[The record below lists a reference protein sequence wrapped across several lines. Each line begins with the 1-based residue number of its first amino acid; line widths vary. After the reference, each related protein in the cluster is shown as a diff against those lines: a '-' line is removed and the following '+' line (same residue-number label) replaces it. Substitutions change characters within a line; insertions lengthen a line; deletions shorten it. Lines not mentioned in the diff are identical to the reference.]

1 MDVLI
6 SICVQ
11 VIGINTVARSGS
23 PDYLL
28 RTLRAL
34 RVSSTRHDLSSFFE
48 TKGLF
53 RLLLWRS
60 VNGVYLFW
68 SRVLS
73 IVAITQVGACYLHL
87 YTTALLKLQS
97 LT

>member
-34 RVSSTRHDLSSFFE
+34 RVSARHDLSSFLRL
-48 TKGLF
+48 TASSDCYCGLP
-53 RLLLWRS
+53 
-60 VNGVYLFW
+60 
-68 SRVLS
+68 
-73 IVAITQVGACYLHL
+73 
-87 YTTALLKLQS
+87 
-97 LT
+97 